1 MLFRTF
7 DKKLIVINKDD
18 FHNNLDYYK
27 EIANK
32 VYNIILYQDQVELF
46 KEKYNFTE

>member
-1 MLFRTF
+1 MLFRTVN
-7 DKKLIVINKDD
+7 KKLIIINRND
-18 FHNNLDYYK
+18 FNNDLDYYK

-32 VYNIILYQDQVELF
+32 VYNIKLSQDQVTLF

>member
-1 MLFRTF
+1 MLFRTVN
-7 DKKLIVINKDD
+7 KKLIIINRND
-18 FHNNLDYYK
+18 FNNDLDYYK

-32 VYNIILYQDQVELF
+32 VYNIILSHDQVKLF